1 VFNDFK
7 LLKTTMS
14 LVSQS
19 GKWNIFMTTAMKD
32 EFMRYFFVE
41 SKSLKKPFAVIEGS
55 EVRHI
60 KNVLRLKPGDKIRVF
75 DGEGFEYD
83 ASIRRF
89 FADRVEIKISRKFPG
104 TKESPVQIAVA
115 QALLKEKKMDR
126 LLRHL
131 CELGVT
137 RWIPFIC
144 ERSVPRPGE
153 KRLSARAQRWNKIV
167 KESCKQ
173 CQRSKLPEISK
184 TLTFEDLL
192 QYGSTCDV
200 QIVFYE
206 NESATLK
213 SVMTPDPPSP
223 PRKILLIL
231 GPEGGFSDQEIE
243 NARAAGCVVAGLGSR
258 ILRAE
263 TAAIA
268 ACTLTQFLYGDMS

>member
-1 VFNDFK
+1 
-7 LLKTTMS
+7 
-14 LVSQS
+14 
-19 GKWNIFMTTAMKD
+19 
-32 EFMRYFFVE
+32 MRYFFIE
-41 SKSLKKPFAVIEGS
+41 PAALNKPVVAIEGS

-83 ASIRRF
+83 AGIERF
-89 FADRVEIKISRKFPG
+89 YAGRVEIKIRRKFQG
-104 TKESPVQIAVA
+104 GKESPVQIAVA

-137 RWIPFIC
+137 GWVPFIC
-144 ERSVPRPGE
+144 ERSVPKPGQ
-153 KRLSARAQRWNKIV
+153 KRLSARAQRWTKIV

-173 CQRSKLPEISK
+173 CQRSKLPEIIK
-184 TLTFEDLL
+184 ILTFEDVLD
-192 QYGSTCDV
+192 YGSACDLK
-200 QIVFYE
+200 IVFYE

-213 SVMTPDPPSP
+213 SLMAQNTPTP

-243 NARAAGCVVAGLGSR
+243 ASRAAGCVVAGLGSR

-268 ACTLTQFLYGDMS
+268 ACTLTQFLYGDLG

>member
-1 VFNDFK
+1 
-7 LLKTTMS
+7 
-14 LVSQS
+14 
-19 GKWNIFMTTAMKD
+19 
-32 EFMRYFFVE
+32 MRHFFVE
-41 SKSLKKPFAVIEGS
+41 PAALEKPVVAIEGS
-55 EVRHI
+55 DVRHI

-83 ASIRRF
+83 ASIERF
-89 FADRVEIKISRKFPG
+89 FTGRVEIKIGCKFPG
-104 TKESPVQIAVA
+104 GKESPVQIAVA

-144 ERSVPRPGE
+144 ERSVPKPGE
-153 KRLSARAQRWNKIV
+153 KRLSARAQRWTKIV

-173 CQRSKLPEISK
+173 CQRSKLPEIIK
-184 TLTFEDLL
+184 NLTFEDVLD
-192 QYGSTCDV
+192 YGSACDLK
-200 QIVFYE
+200 IVFYE
-206 NESATLK
+206 NEAATLK
-213 SVMTPDPPSP
+213 SMMSPNPAITPI
-223 PRKILLIL
+223 KILLIL

-268 ACTLTQFLYGDMS
+268 ACTLTQFLYGDLG

>member
-1 VFNDFK
+1 
-7 LLKTTMS
+7 
-14 LVSQS
+14 
-19 GKWNIFMTTAMKD
+19 
-32 EFMRYFFVE
+32 MRYFFVE
-41 SKSLKKPFAVIEGS
+41 SKALQKPFAAIEGC

-60 KNVLRLKPGDKIRVF
+60 KNVLRLKSGDKIRVF

-83 ASIRRF
+83 ASIHRF
-89 FADRVEIKISRKFPG
+89 FADRVEIKITRKFPG
-104 TKESPVQIAVA
+104 TKESPVQIGVA

-137 RWIPFIC
+137 RWIPFIS

-153 KRLSARAQRWNKIV
+153 KRLSARAERWNKIV

-173 CQRSKLPEISK
+173 CQRSKLPEIIK
-184 TLTFEDLL
+184 TLTFEEVLCYDSSCDLK
-192 QYGSTCDV
+192 
-200 QIVFYE
+200 IVFYE

-213 SVMTPDPPSP
+213 SLMAPNSP
-223 PRKILLIL
+223 ATPRKILLIL
-231 GPEGGFSDQEIE
+231 GPEGGFSDPEIA

-268 ACTLTQFLYGDMS
+268 ACTLTQFLYGDMG

>member
-1 VFNDFK
+1 
-7 LLKTTMS
+7 
-14 LVSQS
+14 
-19 GKWNIFMTTAMKD
+19 
-32 EFMRYFFVE
+32 MRYFFIEPVALQ
-41 SKSLKKPFAVIEGS
+41 KSVVAIEGS

-75 DGEGFEYD
+75 DGEGFEYE
-83 ASIRRF
+83 ASIHRF
-89 FADRVEIKISRKFPG
+89 FADRVEIKIRRKFPG

-137 RWIPFIC
+137 RWIPFIS
-144 ERSVPRPGE
+144 ERSVPKPGE

-173 CQRSKLPEISK
+173 CQRSKLPEIIK

-192 QYGSTCDV
+192 AYGQSCDLK
-200 QIVFYE
+200 IVFYE

-213 SVMTPDPPSP
+213 SLMAPNPPAT

-243 NARAAGCVVAGLGSR
+243 NARAAGCLVAGLGSR

-268 ACTLTQFLYGDMS
+268 ACTLTQFLYGDMG

>member
-1 VFNDFK
+1 
-7 LLKTTMS
+7 
-14 LVSQS
+14 
-19 GKWNIFMTTAMKD
+19 
-32 EFMRYFFVE
+32 
-41 SKSLKKPFAVIEGS
+41 
-55 EVRHI
+55 
-60 KNVLRLKPGDKIRVF
+60 
-75 DGEGFEYD
+75 
-83 ASIRRF
+83 
-89 FADRVEIKISRKFPG
+89 
-104 TKESPVQIAVA
+104 VA

-137 RWIPFIC
+137 RWIPFIS

-153 KRLSARAQRWNKIV
+153 KRLSARAQRWAKIV

-184 TLTFEDLL
+184 TLAFKDVLD
-192 QYGSTCDV
+192 YGSSGDL

-213 SVMTPDPPSP
+213 SLIKPDPASA

-243 NARAAGCVVAGLGSR
+243 SARAAGCVVAGLGSR

-268 ACTLTQFLYGDMS
+268 ACALTQFLYGDMG

>member
-1 VFNDFK
+1 
-7 LLKTTMS
+7 
-14 LVSQS
+14 
-19 GKWNIFMTTAMKD
+19 
-32 EFMRYFFVE
+32 MRYFFVE
-41 SKSLKKPFAVIEGS
+41 SKALNKPFAAIEGS

-83 ASIRRF
+83 ASIHRF
-89 FADRVEIKISRKFPG
+89 FDDRVEIKIMRKFPG
-104 TKESPVQIAVA
+104 EKESPVQIGVA
-115 QALLKEKKMDR
+115 QALLKERKMDR

-137 RWIPFIC
+137 RWIPFIS
-144 ERSVPRPGE
+144 ERSVSRPSE
-153 KRLSARAQRWNKIV
+153 KRLSARVQRWNKIV
-167 KESCKQ
+167 QESCKQ
-173 CQRSKLPEISK
+173 CRRSKLPEIIN
-184 TLTFEDLL
+184 TLTFEDVLS
-192 QYGSTCDV
+192 YGSSCDL

-213 SVMTPDPPSP
+213 SLLPHHPV
-223 PRKILLIL
+223 PRDILLIL

-243 NARAAGCVVAGLGSR
+243 KAGAAGCVIAGLGSR

-268 ACTLTQFLYGDMS
+268 ACTLTQFLYGDMG

>member
-1 VFNDFK
+1 
-7 LLKTTMS
+7 
-14 LVSQS
+14 
-19 GKWNIFMTTAMKD
+19 
-32 EFMRYFFVE
+32 MRYFFIEPAALQRPVV
-41 SKSLKKPFAVIEGS
+41 AIEGS

-83 ASIRRF
+83 ASIHRF
-89 FADRVEIKISRKFPG
+89 FADRVEIKIRRKFPG
-104 TKESPVQIAVA
+104 TKESPAQIAVA
-115 QALLKEKKMDR
+115 QAMLKEKKMDR

-131 CELGVT
+131 CELGVV
-137 RWIPFIC
+137 RWIPFIS
-144 ERSVPRPGE
+144 ERSVPKAGE
-153 KRLSARAQRWNKIV
+153 KGLSARAQRWNKIV

-173 CQRSKLPEISK
+173 CQRSKLPEIIK
-184 TLTFEDLL
+184 TLTFEDVLDYDSSYDL
-192 QYGSTCDV
+192 K
-200 QIVFYE
+200 IVFYE

-213 SVMTPDPPSP
+213 SLLAANPPAT

-268 ACTLTQFLYGDMS
+268 ACTLTQFLYGDMG

>member
-1 VFNDFK
+1 
-7 LLKTTMS
+7 
-14 LVSQS
+14 
-19 GKWNIFMTTAMKD
+19 
-32 EFMRYFFVE
+32 MRYFFIE
-41 SKSLKKPFAVIEGS
+41 SKALNKPFANIEGS
-55 EVRHI
+55 EVRHM

-83 ASIRRF
+83 ASIHRF
-89 FADRVEIKISRKFPG
+89 FADRVEIKIIRKFPG
-104 TKESPVQIAVA
+104 TKESPVHIGVA
-115 QALLKEKKMDR
+115 QALLKERKMDR

-137 RWIPFIC
+137 RWIPFIS
-144 ERSVPRPGE
+144 ERSVSRPGQ

-167 KESCKQ
+167 QESCKQ
-173 CQRSKLPEISK
+173 CRRSKLPEIIK
-184 TLTFEDLL
+184 TLNFEDVLR
-192 QYGSTCDV
+192 YGSSCDL

-213 SVMTPDPPSP
+213 SLLTDHPA
-223 PRKILLIL
+223 PRDILLIL

-243 NARAAGCVVAGLGSR
+243 KARAAGCVVAGLGSR

-268 ACTLTQFLYGDMS
+268 ACTLTQFLYGDMG

>member
-1 VFNDFK
+1 
-7 LLKTTMS
+7 
-14 LVSQS
+14 
-19 GKWNIFMTTAMKD
+19 
-32 EFMRYFFVE
+32 MRYFFIEPVALQ
-41 SKSLKKPFAVIEGS
+41 KSVVAIEGS

-75 DGEGFEYD
+75 DGEGFEYE
-83 ASIRRF
+83 ASIHRF
-89 FADRVEIKISRKFPG
+89 FADRVEIKIRRKFPG

-137 RWIPFIC
+137 RWIPFIS
-144 ERSVPRPGE
+144 ERSVPKSGE

-173 CQRSKLPEISK
+173 CQRSKLPEIIK

-192 QYGSTCDV
+192 AYGQSCDLK
-200 QIVFYE
+200 IVFYE

-213 SVMTPDPPSP
+213 SLMAPNPPAT

-268 ACTLTQFLYGDMS
+268 ACTLTQFLYGDMG

>member
-1 VFNDFK
+1 LITGDFAEG
-7 LLKTTMS
+7 LKNRAF
-14 LVSQS
+14 LQL
-19 GKWNIFMTTAMKD
+19 KD
-32 EFMRYFFVE
+32 EFMRYFFV
-41 SKSLKKPFAVIEGS
+41 KSRALKKPFAFIEGS

-60 KNVLRLKPGDKIRVF
+60 KDVLRLKPGDKIRVF

-83 ASIRRF
+83 ASIHRF
-89 FADRVEIKISRKFPG
+89 LADRVEIKVRRKFPG
-104 TKESPVQIAVA
+104 TKESPVQMAVA

-131 CELGVT
+131 CELGMT
-137 RWIPFIC
+137 RWSPFIS

-153 KRLSARAQRWNKIV
+153 KRLSARAQRWAKIV

-173 CQRSKLPEISK
+173 CQRSKLPEISRVLSFK
-184 TLTFEDLL
+184 DVLD
-192 QYGSTCDV
+192 YGSSCDM

-206 NESATLK
+206 KESTMLK
-213 SVMTPDPPSP
+213 SIIKPDPASA

-243 NARAAGCVVAGLGSR
+243 NARAAGCVIAGLGSR

-268 ACTLTQFLYGDMS
+268 ACTLMQFLYGDMG

>member
-1 VFNDFK
+1 
-7 LLKTTMS
+7 LGWRHSPTGLKNKAF
-14 LVSQS
+14 LQL
-19 GKWNIFMTTAMKD
+19 KD

-41 SKSLKKPFAVIEGS
+41 SKRLNKPYAIIEGS
-55 EVRHI
+55 EMRHM

-83 ASIRRF
+83 ASIHQF
-89 FADRVEIKISRKFPG
+89 FHDRVEIRISRKFPG

-137 RWIPFIC
+137 RWVPFIS
-144 ERSVPRPGE
+144 ERSVPRPDD
-153 KRLSARAQRWNKIV
+153 KRSSARAQRWNKIV
-167 KESCKQ
+167 QESCKQ
-173 CQRSKLPEISK
+173 CRRSKLPEISK
-184 TLTFEDLL
+184 TLTFEGVLGHGASCDL
-192 QYGSTCDV
+192 

-206 NESATLK
+206 NEAATLK
-213 SVMTPDPPSP
+213 SLMTPDLPSA

-231 GPEGGFSDQEIE
+231 GPEGGFTDQEIVK
-243 NARAAGCVVAGLGSR
+243 ARAAGCLVAGLGSR

-268 ACTLTQFLYGDMS
+268 ACTLTQFLYGDMG

>member
-1 VFNDFK
+1 
-7 LLKTTMS
+7 
-14 LVSQS
+14 
-19 GKWNIFMTTAMKD
+19 
-32 EFMRYFFVE
+32 MRYFFIE
-41 SKSLKKPFAVIEGS
+41 PAALQKPVVAIEGS

-83 ASIRRF
+83 ASIQRF
-89 FADRVEIKISRKFPG
+89 FADRVEIKIGRKFPG
-104 TKESPVQIAVA
+104 RKESPVQIAVA

-144 ERSVPRPGE
+144 ERSVPKPAE
-153 KRLSARAQRWNKIV
+153 KRLSARADRWNQIV

-173 CQRSKLPEISK
+173 CQRSKLPEIIK

-192 QYGSTCDV
+192 DYGQSCDLK
-200 QIVFYE
+200 IVFYE
-206 NESATLK
+206 NESAKLK
-213 SVMTPDPPSP
+213 SLMPPNPPSS
-223 PRKILLIL
+223 PREILLIL
-231 GPEGGFSDQEIE
+231 GPEGGFSEQEIE
-243 NARAAGCVVAGLGSR
+243 NARAAGCLVAGLGSR

-268 ACTLTQFLYGDMS
+268 ACTLTQFLYGDMG

>member
-1 VFNDFK
+1 
-7 LLKTTMS
+7 
-14 LVSQS
+14 
-19 GKWNIFMTTAMKD
+19 
-32 EFMRYFFVE
+32 
-41 SKSLKKPFAVIEGS
+41 
-55 EVRHI
+55 
-60 KNVLRLKPGDKIRVF
+60 
-75 DGEGFEYD
+75 
-83 ASIRRF
+83 
-89 FADRVEIKISRKFPG
+89 
-104 TKESPVQIAVA
+104 VA

-144 ERSVPRPGE
+144 ERSVPTPGQ

-173 CQRSKLPEISK
+173 CQRSKLPEIIN

-192 QYGSTCDV
+192 DYGQSCDLK
-200 QIVFYE
+200 IVFYE

-213 SVMTPDPPSP
+213 SLKAPNPPAT

-231 GPEGGFSDQEIE
+231 GPEGGFSDREIE

-268 ACTLTQFLYGDMS
+268 ACTLTQFLYGDLG

>member
-1 VFNDFK
+1 
-7 LLKTTMS
+7 
-14 LVSQS
+14 
-19 GKWNIFMTTAMKD
+19 
-32 EFMRYFFVE
+32 MRYFFIE
-41 SKSLKKPFAVIEGS
+41 PDALQKPIVAIEGS
-55 EVRHI
+55 EVHHI

-83 ASIRRF
+83 ASIQRI
-89 FADRVEIKISRKFPG
+89 FADRVEIKIRRKFPG
-104 TKESPVQIAVA
+104 RKESPVQIAVA

-137 RWIPFIC
+137 RWIPFIS
-144 ERSVPRPGE
+144 ERSVPKPGE
-153 KRLSARAQRWNKIV
+153 KRLSARADRWNQIV

-173 CQRSKLPEISK
+173 CQRSKLPETIK

-192 QYGSTCDV
+192 DYGQSCDLK
-200 QIVFYE
+200 IVFYE
-206 NESATLK
+206 YVSAKLK
-213 SVMTPDPPSP
+213 SLMAPNPPSS
-223 PRKILLIL
+223 PREILLIL

-243 NARAAGCVVAGLGSR
+243 NARAAGYLVAGLGSR

-268 ACTLTQFLYGDMS
+268 ACTLTQFLYGDMG

>member
-1 VFNDFK
+1 
-7 LLKTTMS
+7 
-14 LVSQS
+14 
-19 GKWNIFMTTAMKD
+19 
-32 EFMRYFFVE
+32 MRYFFIEPAALQRPVV
-41 SKSLKKPFAVIEGS
+41 AIEGS

-83 ASIRRF
+83 ASIDRF
-89 FADRVEIKISRKFPG
+89 CADRVEIKIGRKFPG

-144 ERSVPRPGE
+144 DRSVPKPGE
-153 KRLSARAQRWNKIV
+153 KRLSARADRWNQIV

-173 CQRSKLPEISK
+173 CQRSKLPEIIT

-192 QYGSTCDV
+192 AYGQSCDLT
-200 QIVFYE
+200 IVFYE
-206 NESATLK
+206 NESAKLK
-213 SVMTPDPPSP
+213 SLMAQNSP
-223 PRKILLIL
+223 ATPRKILLIL

-243 NARAAGCVVAGLGSR
+243 NARAAGCLVAGLGSR

-268 ACTLTQFLYGDMS
+268 ACTLTQFLYGDMG